1 MDPIFIYNSNIIF
14 DENQSFVLNFSDE
27 DVFKAVNFSKENDY
41 YIMSMF
47 VFY

>member
-1 MDPIFIYNSNIIF
+1 MDPIFIYNNYIIF
-14 DENQSFVLNFSDE
+14 DENQSFILNFSDG
-27 DVFKAVNFSKENDY
+27 DVFKAVNFSKEYDC